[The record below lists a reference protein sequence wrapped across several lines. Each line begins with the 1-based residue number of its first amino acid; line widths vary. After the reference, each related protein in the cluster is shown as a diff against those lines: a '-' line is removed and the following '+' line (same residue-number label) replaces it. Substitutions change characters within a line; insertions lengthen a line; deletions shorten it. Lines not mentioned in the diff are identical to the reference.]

1 MLLYEKKKDKQTI
14 LKQTIFQTIDKLLVL
29 DILQNP
35 NSEKL
40 LSTLIGDFLKL
51 MARTFID
58 KKKKNSNQK
67 YVGILQFLLFGKN
80 Q

>member
-51 MARTFID
+51 MADELLLI
-58 KKKKNSNQK
+58 KKKKIQK
-67 YVGILQFLLFGKN
+67 YVGVLQFLLFGKN